1 MRTNERLVL
10 TNKQGGPRLTPL
22 TGRPADLQSADDIRT
37 QIVGG
42 ALRGNDRLPSEPELI
57 TDYGVSRIVVQ
68 QALDVLKAEGLI
80 VKQRGRGSFVSSWF
94 KVSVS
99 PEPVFAVNLPSRAL
113 AY

>member
-1 MRTNERLVL
+1 
-10 TNKQGGPRLTPL
+10 
-22 TGRPADLQSADDIRT
+22 
-37 QIVGG
+37 
-42 ALRGNDRLPSEPELI
+42 
-57 TDYGVSRIVVQ
+57 
-68 QALDVLKAEGLI
+68 LDVLKAEGLI